1 MARGFNRYTNN
12 NVGQFVIPLITIV
25 GCAVLAFAA
34 NQFPDY
40 EEGVGG
46 AGPDLFPLTVITVLL
61 VASIG
66 RFVAELRSRPG
77 TDIGSAS
84 ESAAIESAATATG
97 ERPTG
102 PENTVQ
108 WRRRQVRVVGTVL
121 MTILYIVLLER
132 LGFVVS
138 SFLYAWALGV
148 LIDSR
153 RRYVRA
159 AAVAA
164 LLVGTAY
171 GTFGLVLQATLPRG
185 VLF

>member
-1 MARGFNRYTNN
+1 MAGGFNRYTNN

-25 GCAVLAFAA
+25 GCVVLAYAA

-61 VASIG
+61 VASIA
-66 RFVAELRSRPG
+66 RLAAELRSRPD
-77 TDIGSAS
+77 TDIESAP
-84 ESAAIESAATATG
+84 ETAAIEATAAAASEG
-97 ERPTG
+97 PTG
-102 PENTVQ
+102 PESTGQ
-108 WRRRQVRVVGTVL
+108 WRRRQARVIGTVL
-121 MTILYIVLLER
+121 LTILYTVLLER

-138 SFLYAWALGV
+138 SFVYAWALGV

-153 RRYVRA
+153 RRYLRA
-159 AAVAA
+159 AFVGA

-171 GTFGLVLQATLPRG
+171 ATFGLALQATLPRG